1 VKQVLWWH
9 EKELSN
15 KEIVL
20 GVDHPDTLLTLDEMK
35 MLKKLQTRKLLA
47 EGSKM
52 FKPVENWHEAVYG
65 KKWGGG
71 AKRVVL

>member
-1 VKQVLWWH
+1 
-9 EKELSN
+9 
-15 KEIVL
+15 
-20 GVDHPDTLLTLDEMK
+20 

-52 FKPVENWHEAVYG
+52 FKPVENWHEEVYG
-65 KKWGGG
+65 QKWGGG